1 MTKRPKSLKSVAD
14 SPLNILNEARM
25 IFRSHRKIT
34 LVVEGNS
41 DRDLLTS
48 LFMEHPIRFK
58 VSNGKLRSLDMLEHL
73 NRWPEKEKRGV
84 YFLIDVDYDHLCNK
98 ILKNPNLI
106 YSFYCTESE
115 EFFFNDI
122 EVFLINTNA
131 LKKLLINLHP
141 SDKFDFADF
150 IGKLERFSRQ
160 VGIIR
165 AANEKLA
172 NKKTILD
179 GVDLFEFISFNNSN
193 PSNWDMN
200 FDLES
205 LRKRLL
211 LSSPRK
217 NDIDDLFEKA
227 NELGRTEPPWRLSRG
242 HDVTKIL
249 KNFLLNHT
257 QKYLLKEDT
266 NGKQYALDVEVLLRV
281 AVDTNDFLKT
291 NVGVKI
297 LQILDEQT

>member
-1 MTKRPKSLKSVAD
+1 MTKRPKSLKAVAD

-25 IFRSHRKIT
+25 LFRSHKKIT
-34 LVVEGNS
+34 LVVEGNA
-41 DRDLLTS
+41 DRDFLTP
-48 LFMEHPIRFK
+48 LFMERPIRFK
-58 VSNGKLRSLDMLEHL
+58 ASNGKLKSLDMLECL
-73 NRWPEKEKRGV
+73 SKWPKDEKNGV

-98 ILKNPNLI
+98 IRKDPNLI
-106 YSFYCTESE
+106 YSFYCNESE
-115 EFFFNDI
+115 KFFFNDI
-122 EVFLINTNA
+122 EVFLVNSNA

-141 SDKFDFADF
+141 GDEFNFYNF
-150 IGKLERFSRQ
+150 IEKLERFSRKI
-160 VGIIR
+160 GIIR

-172 NKKTILD
+172 NKETILD
-179 GVDLFEFISFNNSN
+179 GVDLFDFVSFDNSN
-193 PSNWDMN
+193 LSNWDMD
-200 FDLES
+200 FDSEN

-227 NELGRTEPPWRLSRG
+227 DELDRTEPPWRLSRG

-249 KNFLLNHT
+249 KNFLLHHT
-257 QKYLLKEDT
+257 QKYLLKEDKS
-266 NGKQYALDVEVLLRV
+266 GKQYALDVEVLLRL

-297 LQILDEQT
+297 LQILDK